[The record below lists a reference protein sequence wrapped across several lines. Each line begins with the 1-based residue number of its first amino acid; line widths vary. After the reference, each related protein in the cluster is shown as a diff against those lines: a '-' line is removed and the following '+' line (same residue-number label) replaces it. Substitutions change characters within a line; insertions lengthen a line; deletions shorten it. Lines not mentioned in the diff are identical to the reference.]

1 MAPKLSDIHL
11 TLPPFVA
18 LSVSLAVQVLLH
30 SVAAGV
36 ATVAQMDLLPEDA
49 NETALFIERFD
60 KLFNAFNSGNLTS
73 ENPMGHGMTEI

>member
-1 MAPKLSDIHL
+1 MVPKLSDRYV
-11 TLPPFVA
+11 TLPPFAA
-18 LSVSLAVQVLLH
+18 LSWLAAQVLWN

-36 ATVAQMDLLPEDA
+36 ATVALLPEDA
-49 NETALFIERFD
+49 NETVLLIDRFD